1 VAGVPGGSS
10 ARARLPPLPDPRD
23 AVAVSDGRAHLD
35 PVADGD
41 DDADA
46 VPNGHGHVHPDSR
59 ADRDEDPH
67 AAGPDVL
74 FLGVVGG

>member
-1 VAGVPGGSS
+1 VQGSADHAS
-10 ARARLPPLPDPRD
+10 RAHPCAPHGHLD

-67 AAGPDVL
+67 ALPNGHGQRRL
-74 FLGVVGG
+74 

>member
-1 VAGVPGGSS
+1 VSAVA
-10 ARARLPPLPDPRD
+10 PDPRD

-59 ADRDEDPH
+59 ADRDENPH

-74 FLGVVGG
+74 SLGVVGG